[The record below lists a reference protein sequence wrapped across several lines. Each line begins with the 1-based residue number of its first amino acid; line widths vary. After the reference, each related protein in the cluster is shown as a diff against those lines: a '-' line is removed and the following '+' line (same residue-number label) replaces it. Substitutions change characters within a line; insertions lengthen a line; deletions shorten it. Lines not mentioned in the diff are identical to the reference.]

1 MQGKQKRLRRLAAI
15 ALLAAAAPA
24 TAEPALQ
31 SLDAVRTAAREHA
44 ARLIGSDAAEVA
56 AAPLDRRLRL
66 AACTTALESFT
77 VGRPDARA
85 SRLTVGVRCTRPRPW
100 KLYVPVSV
108 ERRVAVVVAAR
119 TVPRG
124 RPLSAADLEVVK
136 LPADRAPGRAFAQP
150 DDLLGLMAARTLSPG
165 EAVAPADLAR
175 ATLVERGR
183 ALRLEAGFGGG
194 HVTMAGVALEDG
206 ARGEI
211 VAVRNSASGL
221 RVEARVV
228 GRDRVRVG
236 P

>member
-1 MQGKQKRLRRLAAI
+1 MQSKCLRPLAA
-15 ALLAAAAPA
+15 ATLLGLAAAAGA
-24 TAEPALQ
+24 AQLQ
-31 SLDAVRTAAREHA
+31 SLDAVQ
-44 ARLIGSDAAEVA
+44 A
-56 AAPLDRRLRL
+56 AAVDHATRLTASAAGDVLATPLDRRLRL
-66 AACTTALESFT
+66 AACPAALETFT
-77 VGRPDARA
+77 VGQPDARS
-85 SRLTVGVRCTRPRPW
+85 SRLTVGVRCTGPQPW

-108 ERRVAVVVAAR
+108 QRRVSVVVAAR

-124 RPLSAADLEVVK
+124 QPLTAADLEVVK
-136 LPADRAPGRAFAQP
+136 LPAQRAPGRAFAEP
-150 DDLLGLMAARTLSPG
+150 GDLLGLMAARTLTPG
-165 EAVAPADLAR
+165 EPVAPSDLAR

-183 ALRLEAGFGGG
+183 ALRLEASFGGG

-211 VAVRNSASGL
+211 VAVRNSASGR